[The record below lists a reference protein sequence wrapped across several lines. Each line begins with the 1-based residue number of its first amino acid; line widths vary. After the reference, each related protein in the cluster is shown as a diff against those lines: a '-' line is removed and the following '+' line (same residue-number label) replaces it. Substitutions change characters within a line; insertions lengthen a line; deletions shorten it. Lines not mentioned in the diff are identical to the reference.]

1 MIRPVETRKYML
13 HKPITV
19 GPETTIFDA
28 AHQIL
33 KHRISG
39 VCVVDDDQ
47 NLLGVLSELD
57 CLRAIV
63 TRMYTEGEDDAGL
76 VADAMTS
83 QVEAIHPRDD
93 IIDVASSMLDHKRRR
108 RPVAVDGKLVGQV
121 TCRQILKAIKDF
133 AAPTD
138 PSEPAQ

>member
-1 MIRPVETRKYML
+1 MTSPVELRNYML

-19 GPETTIFDA
+19 KPEMTIAEA

-33 KHRISG
+33 SHSVSG

-47 NLLGVLSELD
+47 NLVGMLSELD

-63 TRMYTEGEDDAGL
+63 ESKKDGKMEPGL
-76 VADAMTS
+76 VADAMTA
-83 QVEAIHPRDD
+83 QVEVNHPHDD
-93 IIDVASSMLDHKRRR
+93 IIGVASSMLDHKHRR
-108 RPVAVDGKLVGQV
+108 RPVSVDGKLVGQI
-121 TCRQILKAIKDF
+121 TCRQLLKAIKDF

-138 PSEPAQ
+138 PTERTQ